1 MMSKHIRR
9 PAPSTHVFALAVLT
23 PILMRDAVA
32 QTKDR
37 PRLETNESYVEEV
50 LRPSTL
56 AVGDIMAV
64 VGYVFDSLPDRGK
77 VFPTE
82 NYYYFS
88 FFHSG
93 VRYAGNFRLDASNRD
108 QGKLIFAYYA
118 DAQTRDEVPVKHV
131 ILDGSR
137 GVRVT
142 KLEPLVY
149 RVSYRGKSVD
159 FALNDLSNVEP
170 PATALAP
177 NETFLGPIFDESAI
191 RFFLLYNSKLKIF
204 HYVL

>member
-1 MMSKHIRR
+1 MMSKHIRPPRR
-9 PAPSTHVFALAVLT
+9 PTPSTHVLALAVLT

-64 VGYVFDSLPDRGK
+64 FGYVFDSLPDRVK

-88 FFHSG
+88 FFHNG
-93 VRYAGNFRLDASNRD
+93 IRYAGNFRLDAVMEE
-108 QGKLIFAYYA
+108 A
-118 DAQTRDEVPVKHV
+118 
-131 ILDGSR
+131 
-137 GVRVT
+137 
-142 KLEPLVY
+142 
-149 RVSYRGKSVD
+149 
-159 FALNDLSNVEP
+159 
-170 PATALAP
+170 
-177 NETFLGPIFDESAI
+177 
-191 RFFLLYNSKLKIF
+191 
-204 HYVL
+204 